1 MDQAILSALSEAA
14 APLDKVELVPLV
26 SAKISRTVSAKEV
39 NKALYALAGRGA
51 VATAPEKHG
60 EKPTW
65 VACEQASAAPAAPA
79 AAAASAAAP
88 ASSDDEENRPLQP
101 KAKRAKPKHEPEAA
115 ASGEGKDATEPSPAA
130 QSRTVKE
137 EPVDV
142 AIAEEAAA
150 STGSA
155 AAAVKAESSEDEEE
169 VPLSSRVKPAAK
181 KSSSGGR
188 PKGGRRGAAAADEEK
203 EEEEEEEEEEDDLGL
218 AVSAAQAV
226 LSAGA
231 VGDHEGVLS
240 ACGVA
245 VTRDSPFAT
254 LRKAYRALAKLIH
267 PDKLGGRFAGATKA
281 FQQLCQAFDTL
292 TAPELTAPKGK
303 RKAQP
308 ALARDNHNCF
318 RTKVRCPRCRDPW
331 GLPDSGL
338 QPYEYTFMMQG
349 YKTYTCCGCLASF
362 GCMTASHECPKC
374 REEIEYHPDDYH
386 KQVTCPE
393 CAGTFG
399 FRLYPVGPRVE
410 AALLNQVLEAQRKRH
425 LQRDAQSARA
435 SRRAAP
441 PLSEALQRQQAEKLF
456 VQLLHDDCPRCGQ
469 GCKADEVERRLH
481 LRSCTDAK
489 VHSAHAENK
498 ANEGEVRARR
508 AALTEAQ
515 DEVGNLAAWR
525 LLGARAD
532 AAWMLTDTQLGAQCS
547 EHGLDGSSTRNEKLA
562 RLAAALPPPDECGS
576 DAPVGA
582 SAPANLHALSLA
594 QLGNVCA
601 AHGLTV
607 PHHSGKEE
615 LIGLLEARPQPY
627 VMEAATPC
635 DGGYNPM

>member
-51 VATAPEKHG
+51 VATGAEKHG

-65 VACEQASAAPAAPA
+65 VACEQVSAAPAAPA
-79 AAAASAAAP
+79 AAAASTAAP

-318 RTKVRCPRCRDPW
+318 RTKVRCPRCRDQW

-349 YKTYTCCGCLASF
+349 YKTYTCCGCLGSF
-362 GCMTASHECPKC
+362 GCMTAGHECPKC

-399 FRLYPVGPRVE
+399 FKLYPVGPRIE
-410 AALLNQVLEAQRKRH
+410 AALLDQVLETQRKRH

-456 VQLLHDDCPRCGQ
+456 VQQLRDECPRCGQ

-489 VHSAHAENK
+489 AHAAHAEDE
-498 ANEGEVRARR
+498 ANVGEVRARR

-532 AAWMLTDTQLGAQCS
+532 AAWMLTDTQLGAQCT
-547 EHGLDGSSTRNEKLA
+547 EHGVDGGGARNEKLA
-562 RLAAALPPPDECGS
+562 RLAAALPPPDEGGS
-576 DAPVGA
+576 DAPAGA

-594 QLGNVCA
+594 QLGSVCA

-607 PHHSGKEE
+607 PHRSGKEE
-615 LIGLLEARPQPY
+615 LIGLLEARPTTLY
-627 VMEAATPC
+627 
-635 DGGYNPM
+635 DGGCSPM

>member
-14 APLDKVELVPLV
+14 APLDKVELIPLV

-65 VACEQASAAPAAPA
+65 VACEQVSAAPAAPTA
-79 AAAASAAAP
+79 PTASTASTAAP

-115 ASGEGKDATEPSPAA
+115 AGGEGKDATEPSPAA

-150 STGSA
+150 S
-155 AAAVKAESSEDEEE
+155 AVKAESSEDEEE

-203 EEEEEEEEEEDDLGL
+203 EEEEEEEEEEEDDDTGL

-281 FQQLCQAFDTL
+281 FQQLCLAFDTL

-318 RTKVRCPRCRDPW
+318 RTKVRCPRCRDQW

-338 QPYEYTFMMQG
+338 QPYEQHG
-349 YKTYTCCGCLASF
+349 
-362 GCMTASHECPKC
+362 
-374 REEIEYHPDDYH
+374 
-386 KQVTCPE
+386 
-393 CAGTFG
+393 
-399 FRLYPVGPRVE
+399 
-410 AALLNQVLEAQRKRH
+410 
-425 LQRDAQSARA
+425 QSD
-435 SRRAAP
+435 
-441 PLSEALQRQQAEKLF
+441 PL
-456 VQLLHDDCPRCGQ
+456 G
-469 GCKADEVERRLH
+469 
-481 LRSCTDAK
+481 
-489 VHSAHAENK
+489 
-498 ANEGEVRARR
+498 
-508 AALTEAQ
+508 
-515 DEVGNLAAWR
+515 
-525 LLGARAD
+525 
-532 AAWMLTDTQLGAQCS
+532 
-547 EHGLDGSSTRNEKLA
+547 
-562 RLAAALPPPDECGS
+562 
-576 DAPVGA
+576 
-582 SAPANLHALSLA
+582 SAPARPLCVPRARLVAPCSSAL
-594 QLGNVCA
+594 
-601 AHGLTV
+601 
-607 PHHSGKEE
+607 PE
-615 LIGLLEARPQPY
+615 
-627 VMEAATPC
+627 
-635 DGGYNPM
+635 

>member
-26 SAKISRTVSAKEV
+26 SVKISRTVSAKEV

-51 VATAPEKHG
+51 VVLGAEKHG

-65 VACEQASAAPAAPA
+65 VACEQAAPSEPSAPS
-79 AAAASAAAP
+79 AASAAAP

-115 ASGEGKDATEPSPAA
+115 AGVERKDATKPSPAA

-150 STGSA
+150 TGNA

-188 PKGGRRGAAAADEEK
+188 PKGRRRGAAAADDDDDDDDDD
-203 EEEEEEEEEEDDLGL
+203 EEDDLGL
-218 AVSAAQAV
+218 AVSTAQAV

-410 AALLNQVLEAQRKRH
+410 AALLDQVLEAQRKRH

-456 VQLLHDDCPRCGQ
+456 VQLLRDDCPRCGQ

-489 VHSAHAENK
+489 VHSAHAEDE

-547 EHGLDGSSTRNEKLA
+547 EHGLDGSGARNEKLA
-562 RLAAALPPPDECGS
+562 RLAAALPPPDEGGS

-615 LIGLLEARPQPY
+615 LIGLLEARP
-627 VMEAATPC
+627 ATLC
-635 DGGYNPM
+635 DGGCNPM